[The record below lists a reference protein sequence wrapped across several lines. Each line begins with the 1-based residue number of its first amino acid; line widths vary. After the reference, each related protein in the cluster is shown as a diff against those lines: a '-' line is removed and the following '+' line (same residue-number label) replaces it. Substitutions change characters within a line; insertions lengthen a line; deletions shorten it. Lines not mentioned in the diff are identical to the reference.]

1 MIKTLRTLICLNLFV
16 FTFCSGPDS
25 TKMLDYSKWETFGG
39 TKDAARYS
47 ASSQINKEN
56 VKNLEVAWTF
66 RTGDATE
73 RSQIQCQ
80 PIVVDGVLF
89 ATSPQ
94 VNVFALDAAT
104 GKLLWRFNPFQLLG
118 GQNSWAGT
126 NRGVT
131 YWEEGDDKRIL
142 FTAEI
147 G

>member
-1 MIKTLRTLICLNLFV
+1 MPYKSLTSVFLLYALFS
-16 FTFCSGPDS
+16 CGPSDQAR
-25 TKMLDYSKWETFGG
+25 LPDYSGWETFGG

-66 RTGDATE
+66 NTGDATE

-104 GKLLWRFNPFQLLG
+104 G
-118 GQNSWAGT
+118 
-126 NRGVT
+126 
-131 YWEEGDDKRIL
+131 
-142 FTAEI
+142 
-147 G
+147 